1 MTQLK
6 YGSTTI
12 TVCDDYEDLGQRS
25 AVTVAG
31 RMRSLLEV
39 QEEVRIVFAAA
50 ESQLSFYAFLA
61 LEPEIDWQR
70 VTCFNMDDFWEPGI
84 PEKYTCGYQTKKF
97 LYDIVLP
104 RAFHLL
110 DCRATDPEVE
120 AARFASLLRERPLD
134 ILCQGIGSSGH
145 LALNEPGATD
155 FNDSAWVRV
164 VAVAEQSKRQL
175 RADPGFCQLGSIP
188 DRGLTMTI
196 PALLSA
202 RFIYTMVPLALKKAI
217 MTRLLGESTPT
228 KQLPASILSTVEGIL
243 FVDQESCPDVLK
255 T

>member
-1 MTQLK
+1 
-6 YGSTTI
+6 
-12 TVCDDYEDLGQRS
+12 
-25 AVTVAG
+25 
-31 RMRSLLEV
+31 
-39 QEEVRIVFAAA
+39 
-50 ESQLSFYAFLA
+50 
-61 LEPEIDWQR
+61 
-70 VTCFNMDDFWEPGI
+70 
-84 PEKYTCGYQTKKF
+84 
-97 LYDIVLP
+97 VLP
-104 RAFHLL
+104 RAFHLI
-110 DCRATDPEVE
+110 DCQAADPEVE

-164 VAVAEQSKRQL
+164 VAVAEQSKQQL
-175 RADPGFCQLGSIP
+175 RADPGFRQLGSIP

-217 MTRLLGESTPT
+217 MTRLLGESNPT
-228 KQLPASILSTVEGIL
+228 KQLPASILSTVEGTL